1 MVILKSTLGLVGW
14 LAVSFGAGWIGSQF
28 RPDAWYESL
37 AKPAWNPPNAIFG
50 PVWSVLYALMGVAA
64 WLVWRRAGF
73 KKASAALVLFVVQL
87 ALNALW
93 SYLFFGL
100 HRVDLAFFEILVL
113 WVLILIVAV
122 LFWREVW
129 LSGTL
134 MLPYLVWVGFA
145 SVLNFALWR
154 LNTGSLP

>member
-1 MVILKSTLGLVGW
+1 MGILKSTLGLVGW
-14 LAVSFGAGWIGSQF
+14 LAVSFGAGWIGSRF

-73 KKASAALVLFVVQL
+73 KEASAALVLFVVQL

-113 WVLILIVAV
+113 WALILIVGI
-122 LFWREVW
+122 LLWREVW
-129 LSGTL
+129 LSGAL